1 MNGVILAA
9 CITGGF
15 IISTILLVLYC
26 WIRSV
31 WLDKSQE
38 KVLFIWRSY
47 VVYRWLHRENI
58 PDDFLE
64 DYPTFRKL
72 EEIIDN
78 INHWSFW
85 YVLNDNTGK
94 SILKSYYKSE
104 HFMKKKSE
112 VDTLFREVQKWLRD

>member
-47 VVYRWLHRENI
+47 VVYRWLNGKDI
-58 PDDFLE
+58 PDLFLE
-64 DYPTFRKL
+64 ECPTFRKL
-72 EEIIDN
+72 DEIVDN

-85 YVLNDNTGK
+85 YVLNDNSGK

-112 VDTLFREVQKWLRD
+112 VDTLFREVEKWLRD